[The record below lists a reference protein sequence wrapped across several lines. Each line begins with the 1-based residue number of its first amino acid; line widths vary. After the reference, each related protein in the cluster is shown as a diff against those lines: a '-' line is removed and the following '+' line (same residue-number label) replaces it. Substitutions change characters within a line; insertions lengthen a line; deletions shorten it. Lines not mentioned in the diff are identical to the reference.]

1 MFRIEALRH
10 QHSRLT
16 GEVLLAPLP
25 SHRLL
30 VAVAVVAA
38 LALVAFGFWGQYTR
52 KEHVV
57 GYLAPSTGLVKVF
70 TPQAGQ
76 VARLH
81 VVEGQA
87 VRQGEVLLAVSS
99 ERATTGQRDT
109 QAAVREAV
117 SQRQASLRRELAKQA
132 EIDALNAATLAQR
145 VRSLE
150 MQKAQAQDELDL
162 HASRI
167 ASAERSLRRD
177 QALVAEKFLS
187 EAALQLKQEALL
199 DLRAQQASLRRNAT
213 APASELASARGDL
226 SASTLRHANHAA
238 GLERQISGLDQ
249 QLTEADV
256 RRSVVVTAPID
267 GIVTTLLVDPGQQ
280 AEPGTPLLSI
290 LPAGAEL
297 QAQLLV
303 PTRAAG
309 FIRTG
314 QSVALRYQAFPYQR
328 FGHHLGEV
336 LQVGRSVIQ
345 PGETSLP
352 LTMAEP
358 MYRVTVRLPAQ
369 QVQAYGEGQALRA
382 GMVFDAD
389 VWIDRRRIVEWLF
402 DPLYSVTGRV

>member
-10 QHSRLT
+10 QHSRVT
-16 GEVLLAPLP
+16 GEVLLAPMP
-25 SHRLL
+25 SQRLL
-30 VAVAVVAA
+30 VACAAAFA
-38 LALVAFGFWGQYTR
+38 LALVGFGYWGQYTR

-57 GYLAPSTGLVKVF
+57 GYLAPTAGLVKVF

-76 VARLH
+76 VVGLR

-87 VRQGEVLLAVSS
+87 VRQGDALLTVSA
-99 ERATTGQRDT
+99 ERATTDQRGT
-109 QAAVREAV
+109 HAAVRHEV
-117 SQRQASLRRELAKQA
+117 VQRRDSLRRERTKQDQ
-132 EIDALNAATLAQR
+132 IDTLSASALAQR
-145 VRSLE
+145 VRALE
-150 MQKAQAQDELDL
+150 MQQAQAQDQLDL

-177 QALVAEKFLS
+177 EALVAEKFLS
-187 EAALQLKQEALL
+187 EAALQAKQEALI
-199 DLRAQQASLRRNAT
+199 DLRAQLSSLRRSAT
-213 APASELASARGDL
+213 ALGSELLTARSELA
-226 SASTLRHANHAA
+226 ASTLRQANTTSAI
-238 GLERQISGLDQ
+238 ERQISELDQ

-256 RRSVVVTAPID
+256 RRSVLVTAPVD
-267 GIVTTLLVDPGQQ
+267 GTVTTLLVNAGQQ
-280 AEPGTPLLSI
+280 AEPGAPLLSI

-345 PGETSLP
+345 PGEGSQPIAMT
-352 LTMAEP
+352 EP

-369 QVQAYGEGQALRA
+369 QVQAYGEGMALRA